1 MEAIA
6 WDVARG
12 LARRGAEV
20 AYVTTSIPGYE
31 SEFEEDGVTVIALS
45 GTKPGRYSRAW
56 WKGSRE
62 IFRQRF
68 GNSLRAVL
76 SVSAGAYSVVRS
88 RNIARDTK
96 FVLQVHGTSLSEAVS
111 KLRTGKLMNLVR
123 AGYNLLWLGRDLATY
138 PLFDEVIAV
147 GDRVYESFLSPPV
160 SLVVPAERIQ
170 LIANGVDEEM
180 FYPSENARHQAR
192 QRLGLQANCTVVVTV
207 SRLQR
212 QKGVDLALKGFA
224 RWSQGGS
231 HSRYLV
237 VGSGPEGKRL
247 RELAR
252 SLGLENRVR
261 FTGSV
266 SREEVPDYLRAADI
280 FLFTTLHR
288 EGLPLNVLEA
298 AGVGLPLAVPYALTE
313 VVEAL
318 PMVFPLNPKNPE
330 SIAHALGR
338 ATALVEGGMGRD
350 RRPLPDKY
358 TLRHTVDEYARVL
371 C

>member
-12 LARRGAEV
+12 LARRGADV

-31 SEFEEDGVTVIALS
+31 SEFEEDGVSVIALS

-56 WKGSRE
+56 WRKSRAT
-62 IFRQRF
+62 FKQRF
-68 GNSLRAVL
+68 GNSLKAVL
-76 SVSAGAYSVVRS
+76 SVSAGGYSVVRS
-88 RNIARDTK
+88 RKVAPDTK
-96 FVLQVHGTSLSEAVS
+96 FVLQVHGTSFSEVVS
-111 KLRTGKLMNLVR
+111 KLSTGKLMNFVR
-123 AGYNLLWLGRDLATY
+123 AGYNLLWVGRDLATY
-138 PLFDEVIAV
+138 PLFDDVIAV
-147 GDRVYESFLSPPV
+147 GDKVYESFLSPPI
-160 SLVVPAERIQ
+160 SLVVPAERIH
-170 LIANGVDEEM
+170 LIANGIDEDT
-180 FYPSENARHQAR
+180 FYPSESARNEAR
-192 QRLGLQANCTVVVTV
+192 QRLGLEANCTVVITV

-212 QKGVDLALKGFA
+212 QKGVDLALRGFA
-224 RWSQGGS
+224 RWSRGGS

-237 VGSGPEGKRL
+237 VGSGPEGESLK
-247 RELAR
+247 ELAC
-252 SLGLENRVR
+252 SLGLEERVH
-261 FTGSV
+261 FIGSV
-266 SREEVPDYLRAADI
+266 SRNEVPEYLRAADV

-318 PMVFPLNPKNPE
+318 PLVFPLNPRDPE

-338 ATALVEGGMGRD
+338 ATSLVEGGIGSD
-350 RRPLPDKY
+350 RPVLPDKY
-358 TLRHTVDEYARVL
+358 TLRHTLDEYARIL